1 MKKIFKKILSNG
13 LTILVKP
20 NHQIPKVSIQ
30 LWYNVG
36 SKDEKSG
43 EKGIAH
49 LIEHMIFKGT
59 QELSE
64 SDINLITHKLSGY
77 CNAFTSF
84 DYTGYLF
91 EFPSHH
97 WEESLPVMADCMR
110 NCTFKE
116 EFLNS
121 ELKAVIQEL
130 KMYNDDYPSTLT
142 EEMIMSSFTG
152 HPYQYPVI
160 GYKHDLWSLERES
173 LVNFYKKH
181 YIPNNATLVVVGD
194 VKPEEVFE
202 LAEKSFGKIEPDW
215 NYKKEEFYLPRD
227 LSSKS
232 VIVYRDVK
240 QPQVMISYLVPGSRE
255 KVDYAIDVISSVL
268 GSGRS
273 SRLYKKLLDEKQLV
287 TDIETFSYDL
297 FDQGMF
303 FVTFTPKH
311 EKDIDEII
319 SIIKHEI
326 KLLSQNGT
334 TDEEIQRACKKAES
348 EYLSLLE
355 DNEKQAYIIGKSY
368 LANGDENYIYSYL
381 SGNNLELKNTIQKI
395 LKDCFRSSAAN
406 IGKLLP
412 INKEDKDRWLELQK
426 ISDEEDAKVLSNK
439 ARESLVEEGLKVHE
453 IEVKELKE
461 FKFPKYDIFHLSNG
475 LEVLVYDNPGLPK
488 IDMILEFKSKYYY
501 DPEDKQGLTNFVS
514 AMLLE
519 GTNKFTSTELSDIV
533 ESYGMNLDS
542 SPGYVSMGTLSQDLP
557 KGLDILSDILVNS
570 NFNNTSVEKVR
581 ELIISDLKH
590 YWDSPSQ
597 FADYLIRQQIYK
609 NHPYSKNVLG
619 SLDSVASFTQDELIE
634 YYKKIITP
642 QGARLAIVGD
652 LSKYNLHTL
661 LEEKLGKWQ
670 GPKVETIAFPVVAP
684 TISNEFNHHITRDQV
699 VLCFAGLTVKRT
711 DADYDKLLLFD
722 QIFCGGSMSSRLFEL
737 REQSGLF
744 YTIGGSLITRAE
756 HQPGMVIIKT
766 IVSLDRLAEAEQK
779 IKETIDIAH
788 HEITKEEFEAAHN
801 AVANSL
807 VDNFETNNKI
817 ASAFLFLRRY
827 DYPVDF
833 FDKRAEQL
841 SKITVDEVKQ
851 SVKNVLSSDKLLKLR
866 IGRVQ
871 KEA

>member
-1 MKKIFKKILSNG
+1 ILSNG

-20 NHQIPKVSIQ
+20 NHQIPKVSVQ

-97 WEESLPVMADCMR
+97 WQESLPVMADCMR

-160 GYKHDLWSLERES
+160 GYKHDLWSLVRDN

-227 LSSKS
+227 LTSKS
-232 VIVYRDVK
+232 VTVYRDVK
-240 QPQVMISYLVPGSRE
+240 QPQVMVSYLVPGSRE

-273 SRLYKKLLDEKQLV
+273 SRLYKQLLDEKQLV

-297 FDQGMF
+297 FDQGVF

-311 EKDIDEII
+311 EKDIDEIV

-326 KLLSQNGT
+326 KILVQNGT

-368 LANGDENYIYSYL
+368 LANGDENYIYNYL
-381 SGNNLELKNTIQKI
+381 SGNNPELKNTIQKI
-395 LKDCFRSSAAN
+395 LKDCFRSSSAN

-426 ISDEEDAKVLSNK
+426 ISDTEDARVLSKK

-453 IEVKELKE
+453 IQIKEQKD
-461 FKFPKYDIFHLSNG
+461 FKFPKYEVFHLSNG
-475 LEVLVYDNPGLPK
+475 LEVLAYDNPGLPK
-488 IDMILEFKSKYYY
+488 IDMILEFKSKYFY
-501 DPEDKQGLTNFVS
+501 DPEEKQGLTNFVS
-514 AMLLE
+514 AILLE

-533 ESYGMNLDS
+533 ESYGMSLDS

-570 NFNNTSVEKVR
+570 NFNEESFEKVK
-581 ELIISDLKH
+581 ELITSDLKH

-619 SLDSVASFTQDELIE
+619 SLESVASFTQDELME

-652 LSKYNLHTL
+652 LSKYNLHEL
-661 LEEKLGKWQ
+661 LEEKLGTWQ
-670 GPKVETIAFPVVAP
+670 GPKVESMEFPIVEP
-684 TISNEFNHHITRDQV
+684 TISNEVNHYITRDQV

-766 IVSLDRLAEAEQK
+766 IVSLDRLEEAEQK

-788 HEITKEEFEAAHN
+788 HDITPEEFEAAHN

-851 SVKNVLSSDKLLKLR
+851 SVKNILSSKKLLKLR
-866 IGRVQ
+866 IGRIQ
-871 KEA
+871 

>member
-1 MKKIFKKILSNG
+1 MKQIFKKILSNG
-13 LTILVKP
+13 LTVLVKP
-20 NHQIPKVSIQ
+20 NHQIPKVSVQ

-59 QELSE
+59 EELSE

-97 WEESLPVMADCMR
+97 WEEALPVMADCMR
-110 NCTFKE
+110 NCTFKQE
-116 EFLNS
+116 YLNS

-142 EEMIMSSFTG
+142 EEMIMNSFTG

-160 GYKHDLWSLERES
+160 GYKHDLWSLVREN

-215 NYKKEEFYLPRD
+215 TYKKEEFYLPKD
-227 LSSKS
+227 LASKS
-232 VIVYRDVK
+232 VTVYRDVK

-303 FVTFTPKH
+303 FIAFTPKSV
-311 EKDIDEII
+311 ESIDEII
-319 SIIKHEI
+319 SVIKHEI
-326 KLLSQNGT
+326 KLLVQNGP

-355 DNEKQAYIIGKSY
+355 DNEKQAYVIGKSY
-368 LANGDENYIYSYL
+368 LANGDENYIYNYL
-381 SGNNLELKNTIQKI
+381 SGNNSELKNTIQKI
-395 LKDCFRSSAAN
+395 LKNYFRSSAAN

-412 INKEDKDRWLELQK
+412 IDQEDKDRWLELQK
-426 ISDEEDAKVLSNK
+426 ISDEEDARVLSNK
-439 ARESLVEEGLKVHE
+439 ARESSVEEGSKVKD
-453 IEVKELKE
+453 ILVRKQKD
-461 FKFPKYDIFHLSNG
+461 FKFPKYETFHLSNG
-475 LEVLVYDNPGLPK
+475 LEVLAYDNPGLPK

-501 DPEDKQGLTNFVS
+501 DPEDKQGLSNFVS

-519 GTNKFTSTELSDIV
+519 GTDKFTSTELSDMV

-542 SPGYVSMGTLSQDLP
+542 SPGYVSLGTLSQDLP
-557 KGLDILSDILVNS
+557 KGLEILSDILSNS
-570 NFNNTSVEKVR
+570 NFNEEAVEKVR
-581 ELIISDLKH
+581 KLVISDLKQ

-609 NHPYSKNVLG
+609 GHPYKKNVIG
-619 SLDSVASFTQDELIE
+619 SPESVASFTQEELIE
-634 YYKKIITP
+634 FYKKTITP

-652 LSKYNLHTL
+652 LSKYNLQEL

-670 GPKVETIAFPVVAP
+670 GPKVESMEFPVVAAVVA
-684 TISNEFNHHITRDQV
+684 NEINHHITRDQV
-699 VLCFAGLTVKRT
+699 VLCFAGLGVKRT

-744 YTIGGSLITRAE
+744 YTIGGSLISRAE

-766 IVSLDRLAEAEQK
+766 IVSLDRLKEAEQK
-779 IKETIDIAH
+779 IKETIDIAA
-788 HEITKEEFEAAHN
+788 HEITQEEFESAHN
-801 AVANSL
+801 AVANAL
-807 VDNFETNNKI
+807 VDNFENNNKI
-817 ASAFLFLRRY
+817 ANAFLFLRRY

-833 FDKRAEQL
+833 FDKRAEHL
-841 SKITVDEVKQ
+841 SKITVDEVKE
-851 SVKNVLSSDKLLKLR
+851 SVKNVLSSDKLIKLR

-871 KEA
+871 Q